1 MFPFAYIYT
10 KRVTYQKYTVKW
22 FNRKWGH
29 YIYIKKGLK
38 TIILCKLRRK
48 KRIASD
54 FKSHYKLFPPPLTII

>member
-29 YIYIKKGLK
+29 YIYIY
-38 TIILCKLRRK
+38 K
-48 KRIASD
+48 KRI
-54 FKSHYKLFPPPLTII
+54 KNYYPMQIKKEKKNCK